1 MPDILV
7 RKLPKETVTALK
19 KIAKNGGISMAE
31 LVRKAVD
38 EIVLNERRHAALART
53 DALRANMGK
62 IWKGPTVLDM
72 LREDRD
78 RR

>member
-1 MPDILV
+1 
-7 RKLPKETVTALK
+7 
-19 KIAKNGGISMAE
+19 MAE